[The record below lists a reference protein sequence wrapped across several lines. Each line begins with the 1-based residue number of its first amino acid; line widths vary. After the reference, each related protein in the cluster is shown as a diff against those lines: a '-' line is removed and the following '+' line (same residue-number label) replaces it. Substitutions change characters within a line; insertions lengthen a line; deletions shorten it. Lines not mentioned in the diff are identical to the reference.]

1 MNDKGNTRV
10 RARAEAGYD
19 ALKEGAALI
28 DHPGRTVFRLSGKD
42 LVGMLGAILTNEIPK
57 DENLG
62 VYAALLNPK
71 GRIQADLR
79 VLKADGDVLVD
90 TEPEGAAAAKEILGR
105 YAPFSRVRVE
115 DLSESDEPWGVL
127 GLYGPRAAALLGD
140 LRLAEHESKELEVG
154 DAPLLAA
161 GVAVPVAGLDLIGP
175 SSTLEAA
182 RVHLLGLGVTFASP
196 DAYETARIEACIPR
210 FGADITPENFPGE
223 TTILDR
229 AVSFKKGCYPG
240 QETVAR
246 MHYRGHPN
254 KTLHRLVVEGSP
266 TSPGTEITQDGKT
279 VGRITSVAP
288 SPYTAAPWPSATS
301 PVTPRRMP
309 RSTQESRP
317 SYRHYNELLGTIVNN
332 PFSGATSVLQTSSS
346 ESSCESFARRLS

>member
-10 RARAEAGYD
+10 RINAEAGYD

-28 DHPGRTVFRLSGKD
+28 DHPGRTVLRLSGKD
-42 LVGMLGAILTNEIPK
+42 PVGMLGAILTNEIPK
-57 DENLG
+57 DALG

-71 GRIQADLR
+71 GRVQTDLR

-115 DLSESDEPWGVL
+115 DLSEGDEPWGVL
-127 GLYGPRAAALLGD
+127 GLYGPRAAEFLGD
-140 LRLAEHESKELEVG
+140 LQLAEHESQELEVG
-154 DAPLLAA
+154 DTPLLVA

-175 SSTLEAA
+175 SSILDAA
-182 RVHLLGLGVTFASP
+182 RDHLLGLGATPASP
-196 DAYETARIEACIPR
+196 DAYETARIEAGIPR

-223 TTILDR
+223 TGILDR

-266 TSPGTEITQDGKT
+266 ISPGTEITQEVKT

-288 SPYTAAPWPSATS
+288 L
-301 PVTPRRMP
+301 PVNGRQTFALGYL
-309 RSTQESRP
+309 SRKADLHGP
-317 SYRHYNELLGTIVNN
+317 LCAGGAIISV
-332 PFSGATSVLQTSSS
+332 SGASG
-346 ESSCESFARRLS
+346 